1 MAPLP
6 EDIVSSMLPHA
17 LLLLPLFTVSAVCRN
32 TVRSSNDHERGGGNI
47 PLYKDPSVPVDERV
61 ADLLGRMTIEDKMS
75 QLIQGDIANWMNTTS
90 GAFNYS
96 GLVENME
103 TKAGMFY
110 VGYPVP
116 WDWIATNV
124 KRAQD
129 YLLEN
134 TTLGIPALV
143 QTEGIHGFLIGNATI
158 FNSPIGYG
166 CSWNRKLV
174 EKMAQIIGQE
184 ARALG
189 VNQLF
194 APVSD
199 LARELR
205 FGRVEETTSED
216 PYLAGEITY
225 SYVKGLQSTNVSATV
240 KHFVGFSM
248 PEQGLNTGP
257 VHGGE
262 RELRTTWMPS
272 FKRAIIDGGA
282 WSIMSAYHSY
292 DGIPAVAD
300 HHTLTDI
307 LRDEWGYK
315 YWVTSDAGGTDRICT
330 AFKLCRS
337 NPIDSEAVAL
347 KALPAGND
355 VEMGG
360 GSFNFKTIPKLV
372 KDGKLD
378 MKIVDTAVS
387 RLLRA
392 KFEMGLFENPYPA
405 APQNEWHELIHTPE
419 ATQVARELD
428 RESIVLLE
436 NQNNTLPLKKSGSI
450 AVIGPMAH
458 GFMNY
463 GDYVVYKSQYRGVTP
478 LDGIKAAVGDKAT
491 VNYAKGCER
500 WSNGQSGFPGAIEA
514 AKKSD
519 VAIVVVGTWSRDQK
533 ELWEGYNA
541 TTGEHV
547 DLNTLT
553 LTGAQAP
560 LIKAISSTGVPTI
573 VILSSGKPIS
583 EPWLSNSTSAL
594 LQHFYPSEQGGYALA
609 DVLFGDYNPSGKLSV
624 SLPRDVGSLPVF
636 YDYLNSGRAITD
648 SGSVSQNGT
657 LVFGHQY
664 VLSSPTPWYPFGYG
678 KSYASFEYG
687 DVSLDRTTIPLS
699 SASDAVVTVSVDVHN
714 TSPDYDGTEVVQ
726 VYVVDEVASVV
737 VPNRQLKGFEKVFVP
752 AGEARNVKVP
762 IRVKDLGIWDERME
776 YMVEKGRFAVMV
788 GGSSVDVRGDVGFE
802 VV

>member
-1 MAPLP
+1 MAV
-6 EDIVSSMLPHA
+6 IMAVSHA
-17 LLLLPLFTVSAVCRN
+17 LLLLNLFLAGVQARN
-32 TVRSSNDHERGGGNI
+32 NSTAS
-47 PLYKDPSVPVDERV
+47 PAYKNPHLPVEQRV
-61 ADLLGRMTIEDKMS
+61 ADLLSRMTLEDKMA
-75 QLIQGDIANWMNTTS
+75 QLMQGDITNWMNATT

-96 GLVENME
+96 GLVENMQ

-116 WDWIATNV
+116 WDWLTTNIQ
-124 KRAQD
+124 RAQN

-166 CSWNRKLV
+166 SSWNRDLV
-174 EKMAQIIGQE
+174 RKMGQIIAQE

-189 VNQLF
+189 VTQLF
-194 APVSD
+194 APLAD

-225 SYVKGLQSTNVSATV
+225 NYIKGLQSLNVSATV
-240 KHFVGFSM
+240 KHFMGFSN

-262 RELRTTWMPS
+262 RELRTTWAPS
-272 FKRAIIDGGA
+272 YKRAIIDAGA

-315 YWVTSDAGGTDRICT
+315 YWVTSDAGGTDRLCT
-330 AFKLCRS
+330 AFKLCQS
-337 NPIDSEAVAL
+337 SPIDSEAITL

-360 GSFNFKTIPKLV
+360 GSFNFKTIPQLV
-372 KDGKLD
+372 QSGKLD
-378 MKIVDTAVS
+378 IKTVDTAVS

-392 KFEMGLFENPYPA
+392 KFEMGLFENPYPG
-405 APQNEWHELIHTPE
+405 APQSEWSSLIHTPE
-419 ATQVARELD
+419 ALQVARELD

-436 NQNNTLPLKKSGSI
+436 NHNNTLPLKKGGSI

-478 LDGIKAAVGDKAT
+478 LDGIKAAVGNT
-491 VNYAKGCER
+491 TTINYAQGCER
-500 WSNGQSGFPGAIEA
+500 WSNDQSGFPEAIAA

-519 VAIVVVGTWSRDQK
+519 VAIVIVGTWSRDQT
-533 ELWEGYNA
+533 ELWEGLNA

-547 DLNTLT
+547 DENDLRLV
-553 LTGAQAP
+553 GAQAP
-560 LIKAISSTGVPTI
+560 LIKAIADTGVPT
-573 VILSSGKPIS
+573 VVVFSSGKPIT
-583 EPWLSNSTSAL
+583 EPWISNSTAAL
-594 LQHFYPSEQGGYALA
+594 VQQFYPSEQGGNALA

-624 SLPRDVGSLPVF
+624 SFPRSVGALPIY
-636 YDYLNSGRAITD
+636 YDYLNSGRSITD
-648 SGSVSQNGT
+648 SGYIIRENDT
-657 LVFGHQY
+657 IVFGHQY
-664 VLSSPTPWYPFGYG
+664 VIGSPLPWYEFGYG
-678 KSYASFEYG
+678 KSYSTFEYG
-687 DVSLDRTTIPLS
+687 AVSLDRTNV
-699 SASDAVVTVSVDVHN
+699 SASDTVTVSVDVTN
-714 TSPDYDGTEVVQ
+714 THPSRDGTEVVQ
-726 VYVVDEVASVV
+726 VYVVDEYASVV
-737 VPNRQLKGFEKVFVP
+737 VPNRQLKGFDKVFIP
-752 AGEARNVKVP
+752 AGQTKTVQIPLQVS
-762 IRVKDLGIWDERME
+762 DLGLWDVNMN
-776 YMVEKGRFAVMV
+776 YVVEPGAFIVLV
-788 GGSSVDVRGDVGFE
+788 GSSSADIRGNATFYVS
-802 VV
+802 